1 MLKNYIEK
9 NYKENPVLAVS
20 ELSDEEFLKSR
31 GWKRVFHEGVGEGV
45 YSPKE
50 GIVAVFDEEDLD
62 TYTDYTF
69 YKYNPN
75 AWVTMEE
82 LFNENKTG
90 EECEVELV

>member
-31 GWKRVFHEGVGEGV
+31 GWQRVFHEGVGEGV
-45 YSPKE
+45 YSPEE

-90 EECEVELV
+90 EECEVELA